1 MLKCGADLVYVPEF
15 EKRLKRGKEGFL
27 RRIFLESELR
37 NLEVSHLAGVFA
49 AKEAVIKALAL
60 SPGSWQKIEVFYNK
74 KGQPGVRVLGKKT
87 KESSLS
93 ISHSGEYALAV
104 FVVQTK

>member
-1 MLKCGADLVYVPEF
+1 MYQCGADLVFIPEF
-15 EKRLKRGKEGFL
+15 EKRLKRGKKGFL
-27 RRIFLESELR
+27 RRIFLEKEL
-37 NLEVSHLAGVFA
+37 NKTEVSHLAGVFA
-49 AKEAVIKALAL
+49 AKEAVVKALGL
-60 SPGSWQKIEVFYNK
+60 PPGSWHQIEVFYGK
-74 KGQPGVRVLGKKT
+74 KGQPKVRVDAQKF